1 MKKRYIAVL
10 CAAAV
15 LPSCGGASAQ
25 GCPTVAQFRAYK
37 PPEAT
42 RVYAADG
49 SRIADLSPERRVVVE
64 LTEVPKTVWN
74 GFVAVEDRRFWQ
86 HRGVDYRGFGRA
98 LLRDV
103 LSLSLKEGFSTIPM
117 QLARQ
122 VFTEEL
128 PMEKNKLRRKACE
141 VALAPRMEKAF
152 TKREILK
159 MYVNQIY
166 LGDGLYG
173 VEEASRAYFGKAV
186 RNVTPA
192 EAAALVGLVKSP
204 EGYNPR
210 KHPALT
216 IKRRNVVLDVM
227 AREGV
232 ISAQQASRSK
242 AEPLRLAPPLEAAG
256 PAPYFIAE
264 IRDELHERFGED
276 ADIRGLRVYTGLD
289 PVAQQAAREALVKQ
303 IRKIEAGGFGKF
315 KYAHPDTTKDL
326 LPATGSGS
334 PYLQGMVV
342 ALDVHTGEVRALV
355 GGRDFTHSHYDR
367 ATTARRQPGSAF
379 KPFVY
384 AAAIQ
389 QGLTLNSRIET
400 TPISMEGLGAA
411 AWRPDDL
418 VPDSVTQLSVREAFA
433 KSSNYGAIRVGQWV
447 GPQAVIAMARAA
459 GITTHIPP
467 YPSIF
472 LGSAEVVPIQFVAAY
487 AAFGNGGK
495 RIKPRFINRVENARG
510 RVLWQAHDAGE
521 YTINPGVAFL
531 TLSIMEDVVDHGT
544 GGAVRR
550 AGFWLPA
557 AGKTGTTNDSKD
569 VWFVGMTPDMVAGV
583 WLGFDQPR
591 MITANASGGRMAAP
605 VWAELMKQTYA
616 DKPQPGGWAAPADVV
631 SVPVDTESGGMAVDK
646 CPPENVRIEYF
657 LPGTEPT
664 EYCPLHGGGQNAVQK
679 LLQGFKKI
687 F

>member
-1 MKKRYIAVL
+1 MINRRTLSVILLAT
-10 CAAAV
+10 A
-15 LPSCGGASAQ
+15 LPACGRADAQ
-25 GCPTVAQFRAYK
+25 DCPSVTQLRNYK
-37 PPEAT
+37 PPQAT
-42 RVYAADG
+42 RVYAMDG

-64 LTEVPKTVWN
+64 LNEVPKTVWN
-74 GFVAVEDRRFWQ
+74 GFVAVEDRRFWS
-86 HRGVDYRGFGRA
+86 HNGVDYRGFGRA
-98 LLRDV
+98 LFRDV
-103 LSLSLKEGFSTIPM
+103 TSLSLKEGFSTIPM

-141 VALAPRMEKAF
+141 VSLAPKMEKAF

-173 VEEASRAYFGKAV
+173 VEEASRAYFGKPV
-186 RNVTPA
+186 SKVTVG
-192 EAAALVGLVKSP
+192 EAAILVGLVKNP

-210 KHPALT
+210 KHPATT
-216 IKRRNVVLDVM
+216 IRRRNTVLDVM
-227 AREGV
+227 TREKV
-232 ISAQQASRSK
+232 ITAADASKAK
-242 AEPLRLAPPLEAAG
+242 AEPLRLAPPVEAAG

-264 IRDELHERFGED
+264 IREELHQRFGED
-276 ADIRGLRVYTGLD
+276 ADTRGLRVFTGLD
-289 PVAQQAAREALVKQ
+289 PVAQKAARDALLKQ
-303 IRKIEAGGFGKF
+303 IQKIEAGTLGKY
-315 KYAHPDTTKDL
+315 KWAKPDSTKPMP
-326 LPATGSGS
+326 PATGAGS

-367 ATTARRQPGSAF
+367 ATTAHRQPGSSF

-400 TPISMEGLGAA
+400 TPVELQGTGA

-418 VPDSVTQLSVREAFA
+418 VPDSVTQLSIRDAFA
-433 KSSNYGAIRVGQWV
+433 LSSNYGAIRVGQWV
-447 GPQAVIAMARAA
+447 GPQAVISMARAA
-459 GITTHIPP
+459 GITTPIPP

-472 LGSAEVVPIQFVAAY
+472 LGSAEVIPIQFVAAY

-495 RIKPRFINRVENARG
+495 RIKPRFINRVEDARG
-510 RVLWQAHDAGE
+510 KVLWQARESGE
-521 YTINPGVAFL
+521 YTINAGVAYL
-531 TLSIMEDVVDHGT
+531 TLSIMEDVVDRGT
-544 GGAVRR
+544 AGSIRR

-583 WLGFDQPR
+583 WLGFDTPKT
-591 MITANASGGRMAAP
+591 ITPSASGGRMAAP
-605 VWAELMKQTYA
+605 IWAEMMKQTYA
-616 DKPQPGGWAAPADVV
+616 KKSQPGGWAAPADVV
-631 SVPVDTESGGMAVDK
+631 SAPIDMQSGGLATDK
-646 CPPENVRIEYF
+646 CPPESVRIEYF
-657 LPGTEPT
+657 VPGTEPT
-664 EYCPLHGGGQNAVQK
+664 EYCPLHGGNASTVDK
-679 LLQGFKKI
+679 LLQGIRKI

>member
-1 MKKRYIAVL
+1 MKRRILVIVVL
-10 CAAAV
+10 ATIIGA
-15 LPSCGGASAQ
+15 CGGDAKAQ
-25 GCPTVAQFRAYK
+25 DCPTIAQLRAYK

-74 GFVAVEDRRFWQ
+74 GFVAVEDKRFWQ
-86 HRGVDYRGFGRA
+86 HGGVDFRGFARA
-98 LLRDV
+98 LTRDV

-122 VFTEEL
+122 VFTAEL
-128 PMEKNKLRRKACE
+128 PMDQNKLRRKACE
-141 VALAPRMEKAF
+141 ISLAPKMGKAF
-152 TKREILK
+152 TKRDILK

-173 VEEASRAYFGKAV
+173 VEEASRAYFGKPV
-186 RNVTPA
+186 RSVSVG
-192 EAAALVGLVKSP
+192 EAAILVGLVKNP

-210 KHPALT
+210 KHPAVT
-216 IKRRNVVLDVM
+216 IRRRNIVLDVM
-227 AREGV
+227 AREHV
-232 ISAQQASRSK
+232 ITAAQAAAAK
-242 AEPLRLAPPLEAAG
+242 AEPLRLAQPIEAAG

-264 IRDELHERFGED
+264 IRQELRERFGEN
-276 ADIRGLRVYTGLD
+276 ADVRGLRVYTGLD
-289 PVAQQAAREALVKQ
+289 PVAQKGAREALVAQ
-303 IRKIEAGGFGKF
+303 IEKIEGGAYGKY
-315 KYAHPDTTKDL
+315 KWPKPDTSSNLT
-326 LPATGSGS
+326 PATGAGS
-334 PYLQGMVV
+334 PYLQGMIV

-355 GGRDFTHSHYDR
+355 GGRDFTHSHYNR
-367 ATTARRQPGSAF
+367 ATQAKRQPGSSF

-400 TPISMEGLGAA
+400 TPVSEGTGAA
-411 AWRPDDL
+411 EWRPDDL
-418 VPDSVTQLSVREAFA
+418 VPDSVKSLSVRDAFA
-433 KSSNYGAIRVGQWV
+433 LSSNYAAIRIGQWV
-447 GPQAVIAMARAA
+447 GPPAVIAMARAA
-459 GITTHIPP
+459 GITTSIPP

-472 LGSAEVVPIQFVAAY
+472 LGAAEVIPIQFVAAY
-487 AAFGNGGK
+487 AVFGNGGK
-495 RIKPRFINRVENARG
+495 RIIPRFINRVEDARG
-510 RVLWQAHDAGE
+510 KVLWQAHEAGE
-521 YTINPGVAFL
+521 YTVSAGVAFL
-531 TLSIMEDVVDHGT
+531 TLSMMEDVVDRGT
-544 GGAVRR
+544 AASVRR

-591 MITANASGGRMAAP
+591 TITPNASGGRMAAP
-605 VWAELMKQTYA
+605 VWAEMMKTTYA
-616 DKPQPGGWAAPADVV
+616 KKPAPGGWSAPPDVV
-631 SVPVDTESGGMAVDK
+631 SVPIDTESGGKATDK
-646 CPPENVRIEYF
+646 CPPANVRIEYF

-664 EYCPLHGGGQNAVQK
+664 EYCALHGGNQGVVDK
-679 LLQGFKKI
+679 LLQGIRKI